1 MMTAWFM
8 GLGAQQQALG
18 LTLVGCAGY
27 LLCILLVWPLWEL
40 GKMGRDWLREKWYWY

>member
-1 MMTAWFM
+1 MAGAVTDWFM

-27 LLCILLVWPLWEL
+27 LLCILLVWPLFSWI
-40 GKMGRDWLREKWYWY
+40 RRILRHGAW